1 MSSFADRLFAQVRR
15 LGNPTVMGLD
25 PLLEYLPD
33 SIVSNSQSWHA
44 DPAEAASMA
53 ILAFNRRLIDATS
66 DLIPAV
72 KLQSAYY
79 EKYGHHGVRVFADT
93 IANAHA
99 KGMLVIA
106 DCKRN
111 DIGSTAEAYATAYL
125 GKTRLSD
132 GRLTAMFDA
141 DALTV
146 NAYLGIDG
154 IEPFVRWCESDG
166 KGIFVLVRTSN
177 PSAGDLQDLV
187 LQDGNRVYERMGDH
201 VSAWGR
207 RLVDASGFSPVGA
220 VVGATWPE
228 QAAALRTRLP
238 VVRFRVPGYVA
249 QGGTAEDICASF
261 DADGMG
267 AIVNASR
274 SLMCAY
280 RRSED
285 KDKEAFESATRAE
298 AIRMRDEIRDAL
310 TAAGKPILPSDRA
323 NAGKETT

>member
-1 MSSFADRLFAQVRR
+1 MNTFADRLFSQVRR

-25 PLLEYLPD
+25 PLLAYLPD
-33 SIVSNSQSWHA
+33 SIVSASQTWYA
-44 DPAEAASMA
+44 DPAEAAAMA

-79 EKYGHHGVRVFADT
+79 EMYGHHGIRVFADT
-93 IANAHA
+93 IAYAHA

-125 GKTRLSD
+125 GKTRLPD
-132 GRLTAMFDA
+132 GRLNAMFDA

-146 NAYLGIDG
+146 NAYLGSDG
-154 IEPFVRWCESDG
+154 IEPFIRWCESDR
-166 KGIFVLVRTSN
+166 KGIFILVRTSN

-187 LQDGNRVYERMGDH
+187 LQDGDRVYEKMGDH

-207 RLVDASGFSPVGA
+207 QLIGTSGFSPVGA

-228 QAAALRTRLP
+228 QAAALR
-238 VVRFRVPGYVA
+238 VRMPGVPFLVPGYGA
-249 QGGTAEDICASF
+249 QGGTASDICSSF
-261 DADGMG
+261 NADGMG

-274 SLMCAY
+274 SLICAY
-280 RRSED
+280 QRRED
-285 KDKEAFESATRAE
+285 KDKESFEAATRAE
-298 AIRMRDEIRDAL
+298 AIRMRDEIREAL
-310 TAAGKPILPSDRA
+310 AAAGKPILTSNRA
-323 NAGKETT
+323 SAGKGRT